1 MQDCPCVPKITAEGR
16 MRQKTQENASLP
28 FEISEIQV
36 DRQRG
41 KLVRSLQGYKI
52 LSQQLGVSP

>member
-16 MRQKTQENASLP
+16 MRQKTQQNASLP

-36 DRQRG
+36 DRQPRERKVG
-41 KLVRSLQGYKI
+41 AFPTRVQDTKSTA
-52 LSQQLGVSP
+52 